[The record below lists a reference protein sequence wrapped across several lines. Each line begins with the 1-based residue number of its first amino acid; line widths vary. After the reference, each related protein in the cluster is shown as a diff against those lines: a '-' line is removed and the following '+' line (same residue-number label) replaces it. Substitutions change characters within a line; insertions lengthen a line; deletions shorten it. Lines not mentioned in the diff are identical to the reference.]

1 MVMIK
6 KQIHL
11 TKNSMIKRFLVLLI
25 AIQFS
30 NCAQQQKVINTLPK
44 DNILTEELISKGIHQ
59 ALVNGI
65 KKQIPKLICEDGFYR
80 NKIVK
85 ISLDKE
91 LKDVDK
97 RLREIGL
104 NNLADEG
111 VKVLNRAAED
121 AVKNATPI
129 IVNTIKE
136 ISFNDP
142 KNILLGE
149 NNEATKYLKNK
160 TRKQLHKS
168 FKPIVKNSIS
178 KVKADIIC
186 SKLITRYNAIPFVK
200 QVNPDLTIYV
210 TNKALEGIYTMIEI
224 EEKEVRTKI
233 CHRNSIL
240 LRQVFALQDKKSFIK

>member
-1 MVMIK
+1 MFGPRIPLEEDDFYLNEQGFKVFTEKYHLKRGYCCKSGCKHCPYGYDK

-149 NNEATKYLKNK
+149 NNEVQNT
-160 TRKQLHKS
+160 
-168 FKPIVKNSIS
+168 
-178 KVKADIIC
+178 
-186 SKLITRYNAIPFVK
+186 
-200 QVNPDLTIYV
+200 
-210 TNKALEGIYTMIEI
+210 
-224 EEKEVRTKI
+224 
-233 CHRNSIL
+233 
-240 LRQVFALQDKKSFIK
+240 